1 MTWKNPKQFI
11 AKEPEKHKLKAAELK
26 NNMEGEKFTN
36 TSITIKGL
44 LGLIEAKDIAI
55 PEIQRPFVWK
65 NSQVRDLIDSLYKGY
80 PTGYI
85 ILWKNPNVKL
95 KDGTVSSGRKVIID
109 GQQRITALMAAVA
122 ARKVFNSE
130 FKETP
135 IKIAFNPFAALEF
148 QNGNSEAEIFAVQTP
163 AHLKSKHWIPDIAEI
178 FSTKFSSW
186 IFIPQYIEQNPE
198 MSGDNLQMVLNKLK
212 GVEATQI
219 GVIELSEKLD
229 IDVVT
234 DIFIRINSKGTP
246 LSQGD
251 FVMSKMAADEV
262 HGGNTLRKLIDY
274 FSHLAVVPTYFEYI
288 KNNDMDFA
296 STPYLQKLAWLADD
310 KETVYDPDCDDVIR
324 VAFMHKLKRAKL
336 ANLVQLLTGRD
347 FETREFKEEI
357 VEDTFKKMYD
367 GVLNVISQ
375 HNFTQ
380 FMIAIKSA
388 GFISNK
394 MVNSNMAMDFAYTI
408 HLLLLESDVPVADR
422 KRIVQKWY
430 VLSVLTGRYSSSP
443 ESAFARDIRQISE
456 QGVPAMLKSI
466 EDAILSEN
474 FWNVAV
480 PQDLTMTSTNNPTYL
495 VYLAAQVYLNDIS
508 LLSTNITVRELI
520 NLGGDV
526 HHVFPKQYLINN
538 HYAKNQ
544 YNQEGNYAYLDRPVN
559 ESIGKKAPKE
569 YFNIAL
575 NQCHTKTAKCGSI
588 IDEKQLRKNLA
599 DNCIPESIFEME
611 HEDYTSF
618 LEQRRM
624 LMANKIRKYYES
636 L

>member
-1 MTWKNPKQFI
+1 
-11 AKEPEKHKLKAAELK
+11 
-26 NNMEGEKFTN
+26 MEGEKFTN

-65 NSQVRDLIDSLYKGY
+65 SSQVRDLIDSLYKGY

-95 KDGTVSSGRKVIID
+95 KDGTISSGKKVIID
-109 GQQRITALMAAVA
+109 GQQRITALMTAIAAQ
-122 ARKVFNSE
+122 KIFNSE
-130 FKETP
+130 FKETRV
-135 IKIAFNPFAALEF
+135 KIAFNPFAALEF
-148 QNGNSEAEIFAVQTP
+148 QNGDSEAEIFAVQTP
-163 AHLKSKHWIPDIAEI
+163 AHLKSKHWIPDISEI

-186 IFIPQYIEQNPE
+186 TFIPQYIEQNPE
-198 MSGDNLQMVLNKLK
+198 MSGDNLQKVINQIK
-212 GVEATQI
+212 GIESTQI

-251 FVMSKMAADEV
+251 FVMSKMAADEI
-262 HGGNTLRKLIDY
+262 HGGNTLRKIIDY
-274 FSHLAVVPTYFEYI
+274 FSHLSVVPTYYEYI
-288 KNNDMDFA
+288 KNNDTNFSA
-296 STPYLQKLAWLADD
+296 TPYLQKLAWLADD
-310 KETVYDPDCDDVIR
+310 KETVYDPSCDDVIR
-324 VAFMHKLKRAKL
+324 VAFMHKLKRARL

-357 VEDTFKKMYD
+357 VEDTFNKMYE
-367 GVLNVISQ
+367 GVQNVISQ

-388 GFISNK
+388 GFISEK

-408 HLLLLESDVPVADR
+408 HLLLQESDVPVAER

-443 ESAFARDIRQISE
+443 ESAFARDIRQITE
-456 QGVPAMLKSI
+456 QGVPTMLRYI

-495 VYLAAQVYLNDIS
+495 VFLAAQVYFNDVS

-544 YNQEGNYAYLDRPVN
+544 YNQDGNYAYLDRPVN

-575 NQCHTKTAKCGSI
+575 KQCQTKIAECGSI
-588 IDEKQLRKNLA
+588 IDEAQLQKNLL
-599 DNCIPESIFEME
+599 DNCIPEGVFNMS
-611 HEDYTSF
+611 HEDYSTF
-618 LEQRRM
+618 LEQRRF
-624 LMANKIRKYYES
+624 LMAQKIKKYYES

>member
-1 MTWKNPKQFI
+1 MD
-11 AKEPEKHKLKAAELK
+11 
-26 NNMEGEKFTN
+26 GEKFTN
-36 TSITIKGL
+36 TSITIKGM

-95 KDGTVSSGRKVIID
+95 KDGTISSGKKVIID
-109 GQQRITALMAAVA
+109 GQQRITALMTAIAAQ
-122 ARKVFNSE
+122 KIFNSE
-130 FKETP
+130 FKETRV
-135 IKIAFNPFAALEF
+135 KIAFNPFAALDF
-148 QNGNSEAEIFAVQTP
+148 QNGDSEAEIFAVQTP
-163 AHLKSKHWIPDIAEI
+163 AHMKSKHWIPDIAEI

-186 IFIPQYIEQNPE
+186 TFIPQYIEQNPE
-198 MSGDNLQMVLNKLK
+198 MSGDNLQKVLNQLK
-212 GVEATQI
+212 GIESTQI

-251 FVMSKMAADEV
+251 FVMSKMAADES

-274 FSHLAVVPTYFEYI
+274 FSHLSVVPTYYDYI
-288 KNNDMDFA
+288 KNKDSAFA
-296 STPYLQKLAWLADD
+296 ATPYLPKLAWLADD
-310 KETVYDPDCDDVIR
+310 KETVYDPGCDDVIR

-357 VEDTFKKMYD
+357 VEDTFKKMYE

-388 GFISNK
+388 GFISEK
-394 MVNSNMAMDFAYTI
+394 LVNSNMAMDFAYTI
-408 HLLLLESDVPVADR
+408 HLLLQESEVPVAER

-443 ESAFARDIRQISE
+443 ESAFARDLRQITE

-480 PQDLTMTSTNNPTYL
+480 PQNLTMTSTNNPTYL
-495 VYLAAQVYLNDIS
+495 VYLAAQVYFNDVS

-544 YNQEGNYAYLDRPVN
+544 YNQDGNYAYLDRPVN

-575 NQCHTKTAKCGSI
+575 KQCQTKVAECGSI
-588 IDEKQLRKNLA
+588 IEEVQLYKNLA
-599 DNCIPESIFEME
+599 DNCIPNDVFEMG
-611 HEDYTSF
+611 HEQYGTF
-618 LEQRRM
+618 LEKRRF
-624 LMANKIRKYYES
+624 LMAKKIRKYYES

>member
-1 MTWKNPKQFI
+1 
-11 AKEPEKHKLKAAELK
+11 
-26 NNMEGEKFTN
+26 MEGEKFTN

-95 KDGTVSSGRKVIID
+95 KDGTISSGKKVIID
-109 GQQRITALMAAVA
+109 GQQRITALMTAIAAQ
-122 ARKVFNSE
+122 KIFNSE
-130 FKETP
+130 FKETRV
-135 IKIAFNPFAALEF
+135 KIAFNPFAALDF
-148 QNGNSEAEIFAVQTP
+148 QNGDSEAEIFAVQTP

-198 MSGDNLQMVLNKLK
+198 MSGNNLQKVLNQLK
-212 GVEATQI
+212 GIETTQI

-274 FSHLAVVPTYFEYI
+274 FSHLSVVPTYYEYI
-288 KNNDMDFA
+288 KNNDTTFA
-296 STPYLQKLAWLADD
+296 ATPYLQKLAWLADD
-310 KETVYDPDCDDVIR
+310 KETVYDPGCDDVIR

-347 FETREFKEEI
+347 FITREFKEEI
-357 VEDTFKKMYD
+357 VEDTFNKMYE
-367 GVLNVISQ
+367 GVLNVISK

-388 GFISNK
+388 GFISEK

-408 HLLLLESDVPVADR
+408 HLLLQDSDVPVAER

-443 ESAFARDIRQISE
+443 ESAFARDIRQITE
-456 QGVPAMLKSI
+456 QGVPSMLKSI

-474 FWNVAV
+474 FWNIAV
-480 PQDLTMTSTNNPTYL
+480 PQNLTMTSTNNPTYL
-495 VYLAAQVYLNDIS
+495 VYLAAQVYFNDIS

-538 HYAKNQ
+538 HYSKNQ
-544 YNQEGNYAYLDRPVN
+544 YNQDGNYAYLDRPVN

-575 NQCHTKTAKCGSI
+575 KQCQTKVAECGSI
-588 IDEKQLRKNLA
+588 IDEIQLRKNLS
-599 DNCIPESIFEME
+599 DNCIPDCIFEMG
-611 HEDYTSF
+611 HEDYVSF
-618 LEQRRM
+618 LEKRRS
-624 LMANKIRKYYES
+624 LMAKKIRVYYQS

>member
-1 MTWKNPKQFI
+1 MDS
-11 AKEPEKHKLKAAELK
+11 
-26 NNMEGEKFTN
+26 EKFTN

-95 KDGTVSSGRKVIID
+95 KDGTMSSGKKVIID
-109 GQQRITALMAAVA
+109 GQQRITALMTAVA
-122 ARKVFNSE
+122 ACKVFNSE
-130 FKETP
+130 FKECRV
-135 IKIAFNPFAALEF
+135 KIAFDPFAALDYL
-148 QNGNSEAEIFAVQTP
+148 NGNSEAEIFAVQTP
-163 AHLKSKHWIPDIAEI
+163 AHLKSKRWIPDIADI
-178 FSTKFSSW
+178 FGSQFSSW
-186 IFIPQYIEQNPE
+186 TFIPNYISENPE
-198 MSGDNLQMVLNKLK
+198 MSGDNLQTVLNKLK
-212 GVEATQI
+212 GIETTQI

-262 HGGNTLRKLIDY
+262 HGGNTLRKIVDY
-274 FSHLAVVPTYFEYI
+274 FSHLAVVPTYYEFI
-288 KNNDMDFA
+288 KNNDTDFA
-296 STPYLQKLAWLADD
+296 ATPYLSKLAWLADD
-310 KETVYDPDCDDVIR
+310 KETVYDPGCDDVIR

-347 FETREFKEEI
+347 FETREFREEI
-357 VEDTFKKMYD
+357 IEDTFSQMYE

-380 FMIAIKSA
+380 FMIAIKAA
-388 GFISNK
+388 GFISSK
-394 MVNSNMAMDFAYTI
+394 LVNSNMALDFAYTV
-408 HLLLLESDVPVADR
+408 HLLLQDSDVPVAER

-443 ESAFARDIRQISE
+443 ESAFARDIRQIPE
-456 QGVPAMLKSI
+456 HGIPAMLKSI
-466 EDAILSEN
+466 EDAVLSEN
-474 FWNVAV
+474 FWRVAV
-480 PQDLTMTSTNNPTYL
+480 PQNLTMTSTNNPTYL
-495 VYLAAQVYLNDIS
+495 VYLAAQVYFNDSS

-520 NLGGDV
+520 TLGGDV

-538 HYAKNQ
+538 GYPKNL
-544 YNQEGNYAYLDRPVN
+544 YNQDGNYAYLDRPVN

-569 YFNIAL
+569 YFQEAL
-575 NQCHTKTAKCGSI
+575 SQCKSKHAVCGSI
-588 IDEKQLRKNLA
+588 IDEEQLYKNLA
-599 DNCIPESIFEME
+599 MNCIPTDVFTM
-611 HEDYTSF
+611 DYQDYPRF
-618 LEQRRM
+618 LEERRS
-624 LMANKIRKYYES
+624 LMADKIRRYYES

>member
-1 MTWKNPKQFI
+1 MD
-11 AKEPEKHKLKAAELK
+11 
-26 NNMEGEKFTN
+26 GEKFTN

-95 KDGTVSSGRKVIID
+95 KDGTISSGKKVIID
-109 GQQRITALMAAVA
+109 GQQRITALMTAIAAQ
-122 ARKVFNSE
+122 KIFNSE
-130 FKETP
+130 FKETRV
-135 IKIAFNPFAALEF
+135 KIAFNPFAALDF
-148 QNGNSEAEIFAVQTP
+148 QNGDSEAEIFAVQTP

-178 FSTKFSSW
+178 FCTNFSSW
-186 IFIPQYIEQNPE
+186 TFIPQYIEQNPE
-198 MSGDNLQMVLNKLK
+198 MSGDNLQKVLNQLK
-212 GVEATQI
+212 GIESTQI

-251 FVMSKMAADEV
+251 FVMSKMAADES

-274 FSHLAVVPTYFEYI
+274 FSHLSVVPTYYDYI
-288 KNNDMDFA
+288 KNNDSAFA
-296 STPYLQKLAWLADD
+296 ATPYLPKLAWLADD
-310 KETVYDPDCDDVIR
+310 KETVYDPGCDDVIR

-357 VEDTFKKMYD
+357 VEDTFKKMYE

-388 GFISNK
+388 GFISEK
-394 MVNSNMAMDFAYTI
+394 LVNSNMAMDFAYTI
-408 HLLLLESDVPVADR
+408 HLLLQESEVPVAER

-443 ESAFARDIRQISE
+443 ESAFARDIRQITE

-480 PQDLTMTSTNNPTYL
+480 PQNLTMTSTNNPTYL
-495 VYLAAQVYLNDIS
+495 VYLAAQVYFNDVS

-544 YNQEGNYAYLDRPVN
+544 YNQDGNYAYLDRPVN

-575 NQCHTKTAKCGSI
+575 KQCQTKVAECGSI
-588 IDEKQLRKNLA
+588 IEEVQLYNNLA
-599 DNCIPESIFEME
+599 DNCIPNDVFEMG
-611 HEDYTSF
+611 HEQYGTF
-618 LEQRRM
+618 LEKRRF
-624 LMANKIRKYYES
+624 LMAKKIRKYYES

>member
-1 MTWKNPKQFI
+1 MDS
-11 AKEPEKHKLKAAELK
+11 
-26 NNMEGEKFTN
+26 EKFTN

-95 KDGTVSSGRKVIID
+95 KDGTISSGKKVIID
-109 GQQRITALMAAVA
+109 GLQRITALMTAVA
-122 ARKVFNSE
+122 AQKVFNSE
-130 FKETP
+130 FKESR
-135 IKIAFNPFAALEF
+135 IKIAFNPFAALDYC
-148 QNGNSEAEIFAVQTP
+148 NGDSEAEMFAVQTP
-163 AHLKSKHWIPDIAEI
+163 AHVKSKNWIPDISEI
-178 FSTKFSSW
+178 FSTDYCSW
-186 IFIPQYIEQNPE
+186 TFIPKYIEDNPE
-198 MSGDNLQMVLNKLK
+198 MSGNDLQKVLNLLK
-212 GVEATQI
+212 NIETTQI

-251 FVMSKMAADEV
+251 FVMSKMAADEQ
-262 HGGNTLRKLIDY
+262 HGGNTLRKIIDY
-274 FSHLAVVPTYFEYI
+274 FSHLAVVPTYYEYI
-288 KNNDMDFA
+288 KNNDTSFA

-310 KETVYDPDCDDVIR
+310 KETVYDPGCDDVIR

-347 FETREFKEEI
+347 FETREFREEI
-357 VEDTFKKMYD
+357 VEDTFKKMYE

-380 FMIAIKSA
+380 FMLAIKSA
-388 GFISNK
+388 GFISSK
-394 MVNSNMAMDFAYTI
+394 MVTSNMALDFAYTI
-408 HLLLLESDVPVADR
+408 HLLLQESDVPVAER

-443 ESAFARDIRQISE
+443 ESAFARDIRQITE
-456 QGVPAMLKSI
+456 QGVPSMLKAI
-466 EDAILSEN
+466 ENATLSEN
-474 FWNVAV
+474 FWGVAV
-480 PQDLTMTSTNNPTYL
+480 PQNLTMTSTNNPTYL
-495 VYLAAQVYLNDIS
+495 VYLAAQVFFNDTS
-508 LLSTNITVRELI
+508 LLSSNITVRELI
-520 NLGGDV
+520 SLGGDV

-538 HYAKNQ
+538 HYAKNL
-544 YNQEGNYAYLDRPVN
+544 YNQDANYAYLDRPVN
-559 ESIGKKAPKE
+559 ESIGKRSPKE
-569 YFNIAL
+569 YFNLAL
-575 NQCHTKTAKCGSI
+575 KQCETKSCECGSI
-588 IDEKQLRKNLA
+588 IDKDQLLRNLEA
-599 DNCIPESIFEME
+599 NSIPTNVFNMG
-611 HEDYTSF
+611 HEDYSHF
-618 LEQRRM
+618 LEERRL

>member
-1 MTWKNPKQFI
+1 
-11 AKEPEKHKLKAAELK
+11 
-26 NNMEGEKFTN
+26 MEGEKFTN
-36 TSITIKGL
+36 TSITIKGI

-95 KDGTVSSGRKVIID
+95 KDGTISSGKKIIID
-109 GQQRITALMAAVA
+109 GQQRITALMTAIAAQ
-122 ARKVFNSE
+122 KIFNNE
-130 FKETP
+130 FKETRV
-135 IKIAFNPFAALEF
+135 KIAFNPFAALDY
-148 QNGNSEAEIFAVQTP
+148 QNGDREAEIFAVQTP
-163 AHLKSKHWIPDIAEI
+163 AHLKSKHWIPDIADV
-178 FSTKFSSW
+178 FNTKFSSW
-186 IFIPQYIEQNPE
+186 TFIPQYIEQNPE
-198 MSGDNLQMVLNKLK
+198 MNGDNLQSVLNQLK
-212 GVEATQI
+212 GIESTQI

-229 IDVVT
+229 LDVVT

-251 FVMSKMAADEV
+251 FVMSKMAADEN

-274 FSHLAVVPTYFEYI
+274 FSHLSVVPTYYEYI
-288 KNNDMDFA
+288 KNNDAIFA
-296 STPYLQKLAWLADD
+296 ATPYLQKLAWLKDD
-310 KETVYDPDCDDVIR
+310 KETIYDPGCDDVIR

-347 FETREFKEEI
+347 FETREFKDDI
-357 VEDTFKKMYD
+357 VEDTFKKMYE
-367 GVLNVISQ
+367 GVLNVVNQ

-388 GFISNK
+388 GFISEK

-408 HLLLLESDVPVADR
+408 HILLQESDVPVAER

-443 ESAFARDIRQISE
+443 ESAFARDIRQITE
-456 QGVPAMLKSI
+456 QGVSAMLKSI
-466 EDAILSEN
+466 EDATLSEN

-495 VYLAAQVYLNDIS
+495 VYLAAQVYFNDIS

-520 NLGGDV
+520 KLGGDV

-544 YNQEGNYAYLDRPVN
+544 YNQDGNYAYLDRPVN

-575 NQCHTKTAKCGSI
+575 KQCKTKEAVCGSI
-588 IDEKQLRKNLA
+588 IDEDLLQKNLA
-599 DNCIPESIFEME
+599 DNCIPNNVFDMG
-611 HEDYTSF
+611 HEEYESF
-618 LEQRRM
+618 LEQRRI
-624 LMANKIRKYYES
+624 LMAEKIRKYYLS

>member
-1 MTWKNPKQFI
+1 
-11 AKEPEKHKLKAAELK
+11 
-26 NNMEGEKFTN
+26 MEGEKFTN

-95 KDGTVSSGRKVIID
+95 KDGTISSGKKVIID
-109 GQQRITALMAAVA
+109 GQQRITALMTAIA

-130 FKETP
+130 FKETRV
-135 IKIAFNPFAALEF
+135 KIAFNPFAALEF
-148 QNGNSEAEIFAVQTP
+148 LNGNSETEIFAVQTP

-178 FSTKFSSW
+178 FSIKFCSW
-186 IFIPQYIEQNPE
+186 RFIPQYIEQNPE
-198 MSGDNLQMVLNKLK
+198 MSGDDLQKVLEKLK
-212 GVEATQI
+212 GIETTSMGI
-219 GVIELSEKLD
+219 IELSEKLD

-288 KNNDMDFA
+288 KNNDTSFA
-296 STPYLQKLAWLADD
+296 SSPYLQKLAWLVDD
-310 KETVYDPDCDDVIR
+310 KETVYDPGCDDVIR

-388 GFISNK
+388 GFISEK

-408 HLLLLESDVPVADR
+408 HLLLQESDVPVADR

-443 ESAFARDIRQISE
+443 ESAFARDIRQITE

-495 VYLAAQVYLNDIS
+495 VYLAAQVYFNDIS

-575 NQCHTKTAKCGSI
+575 NQCQTKAAKCGSI
-588 IDEKQLRKNLA
+588 IDEDQLHKNLA

>member
-1 MTWKNPKQFI
+1 M
-11 AKEPEKHKLKAAELK
+11 
-26 NNMEGEKFTN
+26 MEGEKFTN

-65 NSQVRDLIDSLYKGY
+65 NSQVRDLVDSLYKGY
-80 PTGYI
+80 PTGYV

-95 KDGTVSSGRKVIID
+95 KDGTISSGKKVIID
-109 GQQRITALMAAVA
+109 GQQRITALMTAIAAQ
-122 ARKVFNSE
+122 KVFNSE
-130 FKETP
+130 FKETRV
-135 IKIAFNPFAALEF
+135 KIAFNPFAALDYK
-148 QNGNSEAEIFAVQTP
+148 NGDSEAEIFAVQTP

-178 FSTKFSSW
+178 FGTEFCSW
-186 IFIPQYIEQNPE
+186 TFIPQYIEQNPE
-198 MSGDNLQMVLNKLK
+198 MSGDNLQKVLNQLK
-212 GVEATQI
+212 GIESTQI

-274 FSHLAVVPTYFEYI
+274 FSHLSVVPTYYEYI
-288 KNNDMDFA
+288 KNNDSAFA
-296 STPYLQKLAWLADD
+296 YTPYLQKLAWLADD
-310 KETVYDPDCDDVIR
+310 KETVYDPGCDDVIR

-347 FETREFKEEI
+347 FETREFREEI
-357 VEDTFKKMYD
+357 VEDTFSKMYE
-367 GVLNVISQ
+367 GVLNVVSQ

-388 GFISNK
+388 GFISEK
-394 MVNSNMAMDFAYTI
+394 LVNSNMAMDFAYTI
-408 HLLLLESDVPVADR
+408 HLLLQESEVPVAER

-443 ESAFARDIRQISE
+443 ESAFARDIRQITE
-456 QGVPAMLKSI
+456 QGVPTMLKSI

-480 PQDLTMTSTNNPTYL
+480 PQNLTMTSTNNPTYL
-495 VYLAAQVYLNDIS
+495 VYLAAQVYFNDVS

-538 HYAKNQ
+538 HYAKNL
-544 YNQEGNYAYLDRPVN
+544 YNQDGNYAYLDRPVN
-559 ESIGKKAPKE
+559 ESIGKKAPKD

-575 NQCHTKTAKCGSI
+575 RQCQTKVAECGSI
-588 IDEKQLRKNLA
+588 IDEVQLYKNLA
-599 DNCIPESIFEME
+599 DNCIPKDVFEMG
-611 HEDYTSF
+611 HENYTSF

-624 LMANKIRKYYES
+624 MMAKKIRKYYET

>member
-1 MTWKNPKQFI
+1 MD
-11 AKEPEKHKLKAAELK
+11 
-26 NNMEGEKFTN
+26 GEKFTN

-65 NSQVRDLIDSLYKGY
+65 KSQVRDLIDSLYKGY

-95 KDGTVSSGRKVIID
+95 KDGTISSGKKVIID
-109 GQQRITALMAAVA
+109 GQQRITALMASVA
-122 ARKVFNSE
+122 GLKVFNSE
-130 FKETP
+130 FKEEP
-135 IKIAFNPFAALEF
+135 VKIAFNPFAALDYL
-148 QNGNSEAEIFAVQTP
+148 NGDGEAEIFAVQTP

-186 IFIPQYIEQNPE
+186 TFIPQYIEQNPE
-198 MSGDNLQMVLNKLK
+198 MSGDNLQKVLNMLK
-212 GVEATQI
+212 GIETTQI

-262 HGGNTLRKLIDY
+262 HGGNTLRKIIDY
-274 FSHLAVVPTYFEYI
+274 FSHLAVVPTYYEYI
-288 KNNDMDFA
+288 KNHDTAFA
-296 STPYLQKLAWLADD
+296 NTPYLQKLAWLEDD
-310 KETVYDPDCDDVIR
+310 KETVYDPNCDDVIR

-380 FMIAIKSA
+380 YMIAIKSA
-388 GFISNK
+388 GFISEK
-394 MVNSNMAMDFAYTI
+394 MVNSNMALDFAYTI
-408 HLLLLESDVPVADR
+408 HLLLQESDVPVAER

-443 ESAFARDIRQISE
+443 ESAFARDIRQITE
-456 QGVPAMLKSI
+456 IGVPGMLKSI

-480 PQDLTMTSTNNPTYL
+480 PQNLTMTSTNNPTYL
-495 VYLAAQVYLNDIS
+495 VYLAAQVYFNDIS

-520 NLGGDV
+520 SLGGDV

-538 HYAKNQ
+538 HFSKNQ
-544 YNQEGNYAYLDRPVN
+544 YNQDGNYAYLDRPVN
-559 ESIGKKAPKE
+559 ESIGRKAPND
-569 YFNIAL
+569 YFNVAL
-575 NQCHTKTAKCGSI
+575 KQCSTKVAECGSI
-588 IDEKQLRKNLA
+588 IDEEQLYANLSA
-599 DNCIPESIFEME
+599 NCIPEDVFNMG
-611 HEDYTSF
+611 HEEYELF
-618 LEQRRM
+618 LEKRRL
-624 LMANKIRKYYES
+624 LMAKKIRKYYEN